1 MLTYVVART
10 CGCEH
15 MGILYIVATP
25 IGNLED
31 VSIRALRILREVS
44 LIAAEDTR
52 TTRKLL
58 QRYDI
63 HTPLISYFE
72 GNRRQRIPFLV
83 EKLTS
88 GDIAL
93 VSEAGVPGIHDPG
106 LELVNASL
114 EQGYDV
120 VPISGPSAVTTALS
134 VAGLPSDEFI
144 FLGFLPRKKRQ
155 RQQLLQDVFLESR
168 TLVIFETRHRLL
180 DALGDMI
187 QAFGANRYVTVC
199 RELTKLHEEIYKGL
213 ISEALSKF
221 AQPRG
226 EFTLVIAGNLAP
238 DKLPPQNIEEARK
251 RLTELRDK
259 GIDRR
264 EAIAEISAG
273 FGVSRRATYRMWITE
288 NGRPSEDL

>member
-72 GNRRQRIPFLV
+72 GNRGQRIPFLV
-83 EKLTS
+83 EKLAS

-199 RELTKLHEEIYKGL
+199 RELTKLHEEIYRGT
-213 ISEALSKF
+213 LSDAKTHF
-221 AQPRG
+221 LQPRG
-226 EFTLVIAGNLAP
+226 EFTLVIEGTKDLEEMH
-238 DKLPPQNIEEARK
+238 KSQIEDITEDLLQLK
-251 RLTELRDK
+251 RSGSPL
-259 GIDRR
+259 R
-264 EAIAEISAG
+264 EAVLWMAKHHSLN
-273 FGVSRRATYRMWITE
+273 RRQTYKMWLELDTQ
-288 NGRPSEDL
+288 